1 MYEERVVGVERGAR
15 NRRKVR
21 EVKARALEELR
32 GRCFRCGVS
41 SYFINRSRVLGFGFR
56 VSGVGFRA

>member
-41 SYFINRSRVLGFGFR
+41 GYFINRSRVLDFGFR
-56 VSGVGFRA
+56 V